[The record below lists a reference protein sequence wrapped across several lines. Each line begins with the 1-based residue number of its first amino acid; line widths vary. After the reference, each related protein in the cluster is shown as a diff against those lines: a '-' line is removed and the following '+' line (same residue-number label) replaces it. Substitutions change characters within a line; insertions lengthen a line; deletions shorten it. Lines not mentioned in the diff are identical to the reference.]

1 MIMLKTVL
9 ITSENWYENN
19 KEITKNEIVKR
30 LFNFTSTFHISDLI
44 FHCVFEAT
52 LDHNQKL
59 DRAKPNSFRVCSA
72 ERNHPYPFLKYL
84 PRKRI

>member
-30 LFNFTSTFHISDLI
+30 LFNFTSTFHISEFLI
-44 FHCVFEAT
+44 
-52 LDHNQKL
+52 
-59 DRAKPNSFRVCSA
+59 
-72 ERNHPYPFLKYL
+72 
-84 PRKRI
+84 